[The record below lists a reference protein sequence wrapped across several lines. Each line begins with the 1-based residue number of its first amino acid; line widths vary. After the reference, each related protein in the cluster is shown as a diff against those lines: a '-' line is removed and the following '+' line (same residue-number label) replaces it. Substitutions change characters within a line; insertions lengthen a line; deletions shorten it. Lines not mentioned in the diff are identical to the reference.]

1 MRIKVREA
9 EIPPTKR
16 DIFERYGVQV
26 IGFVLAGGFTPA
38 AKDLQPLYREDNIKT
53 HARDWLTERADLQE
67 RHETLTF
74 WLEAGVLFFVIL
86 GVIIDACLLRRG
98 F

>member
-9 EIPPTKR
+9 EIPPTER

-38 AKDLQPLYREDNIKT
+38 AKDLQSLYREDNIKT

-74 WLEAGVLFFVIL
+74 WLEVGVLFFVIL
-86 GVIIDACLLRRG
+86 GVIIDACLLHRG
-98 F
+98 L